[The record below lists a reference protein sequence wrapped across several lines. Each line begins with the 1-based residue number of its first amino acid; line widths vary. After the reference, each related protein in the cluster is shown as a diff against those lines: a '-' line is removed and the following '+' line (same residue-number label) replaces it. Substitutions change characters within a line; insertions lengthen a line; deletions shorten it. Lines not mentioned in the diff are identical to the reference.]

1 MADVSLHLGDCLDV
15 MRDLPDNSIDLIA
28 TDPPYYKVKGDAW
41 DRQWDKPAQFLAWL
55 DTALEQM
62 ARILKPNG
70 SLYLFASPSMAARV
84 EVLIGG
90 RFNVLNRVRWVKEAG
105 WHNKTEKE
113 ALRSYLSPWEEIIFA
128 EHYGADNIAKGEA
141 GYAAKCDELRGFIF
155 EPLRAYIEGERL
167 RAGVSKEDINEA
179 LGFRRMGGM
188 AGRHYFSQSQWCLPT
203 ADHYHKMRDAMSRL
217 NHGGDYLQRPYE
229 DLRQEYEDLRQEYE
243 ELRRPFAVTADVPYT
258 DVWTFPTVQ
267 AYAGKHP
274 CEKPLA
280 MMRHIVEVSSRP
292 GATVLDCF
300 MGSGT
305 TGVAAQAL
313 GRDFIGVELDAKYF
327 AQAQRRI
334 AEAQMQLPLLE
345 MA

>member
-1 MADVSLHLGDCLDV
+1 MSQFTLHLGDCLEV

-41 DRQWDKPAQFLAWL
+41 DRQWDKPEQFLAWL

-70 SLYLFASPSMAARV
+70 SLYLFASPRMAARV
-84 EVLIGG
+84 EVLIGQ
-90 RFNVLNRVRWVKEAG
+90 RFNVLNRIRWVKEAG

-128 EHYGADNIAKGEA
+128 EQDSTLSF
-141 GYAAKCDELRGFIF
+141 LRD
-155 EPLRAYIEGERL
+155 ARL
-167 RAGVSKEDINEA
+167 RAGLSSNEA
-179 LGFRRMGGM
+179 GALFPSASGGPTGAVRNWELGLNCPSREQ
-188 AGRHYFSQSQWCLPT
+188 YNSLSVLYPLPP
-203 ADHYHKMRDAMSRL
+203 YDAAI
-217 NHGGDYLQRPYE
+217 
-229 DLRQEYEDLRQEYE
+229 
-243 ELRRPFAVTADVPYT
+243 RPFSVTADVPYT

-292 GATVLDCF
+292 GVTVLDCF

-334 AEAQMQLPLLE
+334 EEAAMQMPLLE
-345 MA
+345 VP